1 MNKIK
6 NITLAE
12 TAKIT
17 KLLPFCLHRKQKLVL
32 LTVLPRF
39 GQTLKGQKKPL
50 SEQRSVIYS
59 IPRTN
64 VGRYF
69 CAVAQNL

>member
-6 NITLAE
+6 NTTLAE
-12 TAKIT
+12 TAKIKKTASVLFAQET
-17 KLLPFCLHRKQKLVL
+17 KARTSNCSSAFWANPQR
-32 LTVLPRF
+32 T
-39 GQTLKGQKKPL
+39 KKPL